1 MPPFPPLCKHS
12 MPRRRAA
19 ALPRISKGLSF
30 PESTNF
36 SKKNRVKFCILKNL
50 PYLCS
55 VNRNSN
61 GYG

>member
-1 MPPFPPLCKHS
+1 

>member
-1 MPPFPPLCKHS
+1 MPPSPPLCKHS

-36 SKKNRVKFCILKNL
+36 FQEKPGKILYFEKFTVSLQRE
-50 PYLCS
+50 P
-55 VNRNSN
+55 
-61 GYG
+61 

>member
-1 MPPFPPLCKHS
+1 MPPSPPLCKFP

-36 SKKNRVKFCILKNL
+36 FQEKPGKILYFEKFTVSLQRE
-50 PYLCS
+50 P
-55 VNRNSN
+55 
-61 GYG
+61 